1 MIRRPPRSTRTDTPL
16 SLHDALPI
24 FLADPFGD
32 ARSLGLQFA
41 ALVIIIESGAV
52 GVGQRDGDAR
62 ILRLQPEPGARDRAA
77 GARSA
82 GEAVDA
88 TLHLGPDFFG
98 RAMHMRLAIGDIVEL
113 VGPDRI
119 VGFLGNAA

>member
-98 RAMHMRLAIGDIVEL
+98 REIGSASCRER
-113 VGPDRI
+113 GCQ
-119 VGFLGNAA
+119 